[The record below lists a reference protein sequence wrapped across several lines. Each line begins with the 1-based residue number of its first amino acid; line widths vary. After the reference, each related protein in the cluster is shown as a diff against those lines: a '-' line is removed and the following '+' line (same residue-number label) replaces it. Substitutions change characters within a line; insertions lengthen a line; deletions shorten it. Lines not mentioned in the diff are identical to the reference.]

1 MRLII
6 LADTHNNYPL
16 AIRALDAVGN
26 ADRIIHLGDTLV
38 DAGIIEIALGRELIK
53 VPGNC
58 DADAALPREIVQ
70 VFDRQRFLI
79 THGDRYL
86 VKAGLGRLA
95 QKAAK
100 ERVQVVLYGHTHLP
114 AITER
119 DGILYVNPGTLKEGT
134 ATPTVALVTVGKGK
148 VTAEIVEIPPSP

>member
-16 AIRALDAVGN
+16 AIRAIDTVGK
-26 ADRIIHLGDTLV
+26 ADQIIHLGDTLV
-38 DAGIIEIALGRELIK
+38 DAGFIETALSRELIK

-58 DADAALPREIVQ
+58 DTDASLPRELVQ
-70 VFDRQRFLI
+70 IFDQKRFLI

-95 QKAAK
+95 QKAA
-100 ERVQVVLYGHTHLP
+100 EEHVQVVLYGHTHFP

-119 DGILYVNPGTLKEGT
+119 DGVLYVNPGSLKEET
-134 ATPTVALVTVGKGK
+134 PTPTVALVTISQGK
-148 VTAEIVEIPPSP
+148 VTAEIIVING

>member
-16 AIRALDAVGN
+16 AIRAIDAIGK

-38 DAGIIEIALGRELIK
+38 DAGFIEIALSRELIK

-58 DADAALPREIVQ
+58 DADAALPRELLQ
-70 VFDRQRFLI
+70 VFDQQRFLI

-86 VKAGLGRLA
+86 VKTGLGRLA

-100 ERVQVVLYGHTHLP
+100 EQVQVVLYGHTHLP

-119 DGILYVNPGTLKEGT
+119 DGILYINPGSLKVEA
-134 ATPTVALVTVGKGK
+134 ATPTLALVTVSQGK
-148 VTAEIVEIPPSP
+148 VAAEIIKIPPSP